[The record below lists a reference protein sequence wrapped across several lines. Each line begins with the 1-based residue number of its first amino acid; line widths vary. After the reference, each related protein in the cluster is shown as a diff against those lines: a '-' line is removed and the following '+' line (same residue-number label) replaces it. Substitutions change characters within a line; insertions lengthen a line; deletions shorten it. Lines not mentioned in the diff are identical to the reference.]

1 MTDMYTVEFG
11 PAAYRIYKKLPPVV
25 QSAITTHAKKLQI
38 APLSGQSLQG
48 KHRGLRSLHF
58 SFQGVAYRI
67 IYQAVAETET
77 IIIRLAGT
85 RENIYRKLEEM
96 AR

>member
-1 MTDMYTVEFG
+1 MYTVEFG
-11 PAAYRIYKKLPPVV
+11 PAAYRVYKKLPPVV
-25 QSAITTHAKKLQI
+25 QLAITKYAKGLQT
-38 APLSGQSLQG
+38 APLSGQTLQG

-58 SFQGVAYRI
+58 SLTGTAYRI
-67 IYQAVAETET
+67 IYQIIPERET

-96 AR
+96 AG